1 MQRVVRKQREVVM
14 IHIWVFLLLPLIVA
28 RSIMAGSVVSRQ
40 VGWYLSCLAQWF
52 QIAEIRQKYVYLLW
66 FHAFFQASSL
76 YFSFR

>member
-1 MQRVVRKQREVVM
+1 MQQRVVRKQREVVM

-52 QIAEIRQKYVYLLW
+52 QIAKTRQK
-66 FHAFFQASSL
+66 
-76 YFSFR
+76 